1 MRFLIRVDADPE
13 IGSGHFMRMVALAQ
27 LLQDRSH
34 EAHFATASHND
45 LCDAY
50 LAENHLQAHPVPASR
65 GEDAHALLALARAL
79 RAAWVVLDGQRFDT
93 AYQRVLHDGG
103 CRVMSV
109 DDLGLGHFA
118 SDVVLNQNYGTEN
131 LPYSTEPYT
140 RLLLG
145 LRYVLLRREF
155 RTANAPLRG
164 PGKQRRHVL
173 VSFGGTLRPGLLA
186 RTLDALLARKRPN
199 LSVTLVVGAFD
210 TLDAA
215 LAESCRT
222 AGPSVTLIRHSRHM
236 AEIMRSAD
244 AAITAA
250 GSTMW
255 ELLHMR
261 VPFLALPLND
271 AQDAYLERLA
281 RDAVCARFPYAR
293 DPQPEVLAERFHAFL
308 EDQALHERILAR
320 TVGLIDP
327 RRAERLLSAVF
338 ET

>member
-13 IGSGHFMRMVALAQ
+13 IGSGHFMRMIALAEQ
-27 LLQDRSH
+27 LQDRSH
-34 EAHFATASHND
+34 EVHLATASRND

-50 LAENHLQAHPVPASR
+50 LAENRLQAHPVPASR
-65 GEDAHALLALARAL
+65 DEDAHALLALARAL

-93 AYQRVLHDGG
+93 AYQRVLRADG

-109 DDLGLGHFA
+109 DDLALGHFA
-118 SDVVLNQNYGTEN
+118 SDVVLNQNYGAEN
-131 LPYSTEPYT
+131 LTYSAEPYT
-140 RLLLG
+140 KLLLG

-155 RTANAPLRG
+155 RTADAPLRA
-164 PGKQRRHVL
+164 PGKQPRHVL

-186 RTLDALLARKRPN
+186 RTLDALLARERSN

-210 TLDAA
+210 ALDAA
-215 LAESCRT
+215 VTESCRT
-222 AGPSVTLIRHSRHM
+222 AGPRIALIRHSRHM
-236 AEIMRSAD
+236 AETMRSAE

-281 RDAVCARFPYAR
+281 CDAVCARFPFAR
-293 DPQPEVLAERFHAFL
+293 NPQPEVLAERIHAFL
-308 EDQALHERILAR
+308 EDQALHAQILTR